1 MKRIMVL
8 AGLVVL
14 GALSLLLAQPARQR
28 NVAEI
33 EKVKDNLYMIKG
45 GGGNT
50 AAFIT
55 QRGVVVVDTKLEGW
69 GQAILDK
76 IKSVT
81 DKPVTT
87 IINTHTHGDHVGS
100 NSEFPASV
108 EIVAH
113 ENCKTSMEKMTAFQG
128 EYKKFL
134 PHKTYK
140 DKMSLFGGKERIDLY
155 YFGRGHTGGDTIIV
169 FPELRVA
176 HTGDLFSGKGTPG
189 IDVNNGG
196 SAVEY
201 SRTLTKAAAGI
212 RSVDVVIPG
221 HSPIMDWK
229 AFQEFGEFNREFLT
243 AVQAARKAGKT
254 AEETTATLK
263 LPEKF
268 KEYSM
273 GSKKA
278 YVEII
283 YAEMKAEPRP

>member
-8 AGLVVL
+8 AGLVGL
-14 GALSLLLAQPARQR
+14 GALSLLLAQPARQQ

-33 EKVKDNLYMIKG
+33 EKVKDNLYLIKG

-50 AAFIT
+50 AAFIM
-55 QRGVVVVDTKLEGW
+55 QSGVAVVDTKLEGW
-69 GQAILDK
+69 GPAILDK

-81 DKPVTT
+81 NKPVTT

-113 ENCKTSMEKMTAFQG
+113 ENCKASMERMTAFQR

-140 DKMSLFGGKERIDLY
+140 DKMTLFGGKERIDLY
-155 YFGRGHTGGDTIIV
+155 YFGRGHTSGDTIIV

-176 HTGDLFSGKGTPG
+176 HTGDLFAAKGTPG
-189 IDVNNGG
+189 IDVSNGG
-196 SAVEY
+196 SALEY
-201 SRTLTKAAAGI
+201 PKTLTKAAAGI
-212 RSVDVVIPG
+212 RGVDVVIPG
-221 HSPIMDWK
+221 HSSVTDWK
-229 AFQEFGEFNREFLT
+229 AFQEFGEFNSEFL
-243 AVQAARKAGKT
+243 AAAQAALKAGKT
-254 AEETTATLK
+254 AGEAAAALK

-268 KEYSM
+268 KEYNM
-273 GSKKA
+273 GSAKGNI
-278 YVEII
+278 EII
-283 YAEMKAEPRP
+283 YAEMKK

>member
-1 MKRIMVL
+1 MKRIKVL
-8 AGLVVL
+8 SGLVVF
-14 GALSLLLAQPARQR
+14 GALSVLVAQQARQQ
-28 NVAEI
+28 NVAGI
-33 EKVKDNLYMIKG
+33 EKVKDNLYMITG

-55 QRGVVVVDTKLEGW
+55 QTGVVVVDTKLEGW

-100 NSEFPASV
+100 NSEFSASV

-113 ENCKTSMEKMTAFQG
+113 ENCKVSMEKMTAFQG
-128 EYKKFL
+128 DHKKFL

-176 HTGDLFSGKGTPG
+176 HTGDLFAAKGTPG

-201 SRTLTKAAAGI
+201 SKTLTKAAAGI
-212 RSVDVVIPG
+212 RGVDVVIPG
-221 HSPIMDWK
+221 HNPVTDWK
-229 AFQEFGEFNREFLT
+229 TFQEFGEFNREFFA
-243 AVQAARKAGKT
+243 AVEAALKAGKT
-254 AEETTATLK
+254 AEDAAATLK

-268 KEYSM
+268 KGYGM

-278 YVEII
+278 YVDII
-283 YAEMKAEPRP
+283 YSELKK